1 MDKEIIK
8 QYLGKF
14 IKVLLKN
21 RYKFSGKLLKVNE
34 NSITLDDWK
43 DGKTELDIASI
54 GSISENGKK

>member
-21 RYKFSGKLLKVNE
+21 RYKFSGKLLKVSE
-34 NSITLDDWK
+34 NSITLDDIK
-43 DGKTELDIASI
+43 DGVTELDISSI
-54 GSISENGKK
+54 GSISENGR

>member
-34 NSITLDDWK
+34 NSITLDDIK
-43 DGKTELDIASI
+43 DGVTELDISSI
-54 GSISENGKK
+54 GSISENGR